1 MNNFCSDLRDN
12 NPNNRDSD
20 IGQVL
25 IEALPYIRKFEDK
38 TFVIKYGGAAM
49 KDEILKNAFAQNITL
64 LRKVGINVVLVHG
77 GGDAITRTA
86 EKLGIETRFIHGKR
100 VTDRNMIDVVQMTL
114 AGKLN
119 QDIVRLISEHGGKA
133 VGVSGLD
140 ADTIRALPCAEA
152 GQLGLVGEVS
162 CINTA
167 YLDLLCHAK
176 LIPVIAPIGF
186 DENGNVY
193 NINADDAASAIA
205 IALKAEKL
213 IYVSDV
219 AGVHCGDR
227 ILKSVCKSE
236 AADLI
241 ENGIISGGMIPKS
254 LSAYKTLDAGV
265 HKVHLIDG
273 RFIHSLLLEIFTNQG
288 VGTQFVVERETEE
301 NTTQQS

>member
-1 MNNFCSDLRDN
+1 MKEIGCDIREDRGNLD
-12 NPNNRDSD
+12 PE

-49 KDEILKNAFAQNITL
+49 KDENLKNAFAQNVTL

-77 GGDAITRTA
+77 GGDAITKTA
-86 EKLGIETRFIHGKR
+86 ERLGIETAFIHGKR
-100 VTDRNMIDVVQMTL
+100 VTDKNMIDVVQMTL

-140 ADTIRALPCAEA
+140 ANTIHASPSVKSA
-152 GQLGLVGEVS
+152 QLGLVGDVARV
-162 CINTA
+162 NTA

-176 LIPVIAPIGF
+176 LIPVIAPVGF
-186 DENGNVY
+186 DDDGNVY

-219 AGVHCGDR
+219 EGVHCGEKV
-227 ILKSVCKSE
+227 LKSVCKSE

-241 ENGIISGGMIPKS
+241 ENGVISGGMIPKS

-273 RFIHSLLLEIFTNQG
+273 RFIHSLLLEIFTDQG
-288 VGTQFVVERETEE
+288 VGTQFVIEKE
-301 NTTQQS
+301 NGENL

>member
-1 MNNFCSDLRDN
+1 MTNHHNDPPQST
-12 NPNNRDSD
+12 

-38 TFVIKYGGAAM
+38 TFVIKYGGSAM
-49 KDEILKNAFAQNITL
+49 KDEVLKDAFAQNVTL

-86 EKLGIETRFIHGKR
+86 EKMGIETQFIHGKR
-100 VTDRNMIDVVQMTL
+100 VTDREMISIVQMTL
-114 AGKLN
+114 AGKVN
-119 QDIVRLISEHGGKA
+119 QDIVRLISEHGAKA

-140 ADTIRALPCAEA
+140 ANTIRAVPCKEA
-152 GQLGLVGEVS
+152 DYLGLVGEITG
-162 CINTA
+162 INKA

-186 DENGNVY
+186 DDNGNIY
-193 NINADDAASAIA
+193 NINADDAASALA

-219 AGVHCGDR
+219 PGVYRGET
-227 ILKSVCKSE
+227 ILKSVCKAD

-241 ENGIISGGMIPKS
+241 EGGVISGGMIPKA
-254 LSAYKTLDAGV
+254 LSAYKTLDGGV
-265 HKVHLIDG
+265 HKIHLIDG
-273 RFIHSLLLEIFTNQG
+273 RVVHSLLLEIFTDRG
-288 VGTQFVVERETEE
+288 IGTQFVLEK
-301 NTTQQS
+301 NPDL

>member
-1 MNNFCSDLRDN
+1 MNDLPDN
-12 NPNNRDSD
+12 IPVGRGTKEQQST

-49 KDEILKNAFAQNITL
+49 KDEVLKDAFAQNVTL

-77 GGDAITRTA
+77 GGDAITKTA
-86 EKLGIETRFIHGKR
+86 SKLGIETKFIHGKR
-100 VTDRNMIDVVQMTL
+100 VTDKEMIPVVQMTL
-114 AGKLN
+114 AGKVN
-119 QDIVRLISEHGGKA
+119 QDIVRLISEHGAKA

-140 ADTIRALPCAEA
+140 ANTIRAAACREA
-152 GQLGLVGEVS
+152 DSLGLVGEIVH
-162 CINTA
+162 INTS

-186 DENGNVY
+186 DDGGNVY
-193 NINADDAASAIA
+193 NINADDAASALA

-219 AGVHCGDR
+219 PGVYHGKT
-227 ILKSVCKSE
+227 ILKSVCKAD

-241 ENGIISGGMIPKS
+241 EGGVISGGMIPKA
-254 LSAYKTLDAGV
+254 LSAYKTLDGGV
-265 HKVHLIDG
+265 RKIHLIDG
-273 RFIHSLLLEIFTNQG
+273 RLIHSLLLEIFTDQG
-288 VGTQFVVERETEE
+288 VGTQFVTEKD
-301 NTTQQS
+301 SYL

>member
-1 MNNFCSDLRDN
+1 MKESGTEHGRGTKEQQ
-12 NPNNRDSD
+12 ST

-49 KDEILKNAFAQNITL
+49 KDEVLKDAFAQNVTL

-77 GGDAITRTA
+77 GGDAITKTA
-86 EKLGIETRFIHGKR
+86 DIFGIETQFVHGKR
-100 VTDRNMIDVVQMTL
+100 VTDKEMISIVQMTL
-114 AGKLN
+114 AGKVN
-119 QDIVRLISEHGGKA
+119 QDIVRLISEHGAKA

-140 ADTIRALPCAEA
+140 ANTIKAVPCQEA
-152 GQLGLVGEVS
+152 DLGLVGEITH
-162 CINTA
+162 INTN

-186 DENGNVY
+186 DEDGNIY
-193 NINADDAASAIA
+193 NINADDAASALA

-219 AGVHCGDR
+219 PGVYHGET
-227 ILKSVCKSE
+227 ILKSVCKAD

-241 ENGIISGGMIPKS
+241 EGGVISGGMIPKA
-254 LSAYKTLDAGV
+254 LSAYKTLDGGV
-265 HKVHLIDG
+265 SKIHLIDG
-273 RFIHSLLLEIFTNQG
+273 RLIHSLLLEIFTDQG
-288 VGTQFVVERETEE
+288 VGTQFVPEKD
-301 NTTQQS
+301 SDL

>member
-1 MNNFCSDLRDN
+1 MKESPENLPQST
-12 NPNNRDSD
+12 

-49 KDEILKNAFAQNITL
+49 KDEVLKDAFAQNITL

-86 EKLGIETRFIHGKR
+86 EKLDVSTQFIHGKR
-100 VTDRNMIDVVQMTL
+100 VTDKEMISIVQMTL
-114 AGKLN
+114 AGKVN
-119 QDIVRLISEHGGKA
+119 QDIVRLISEHGAKA

-140 ADTIRALPCAEA
+140 ANTIKAVPCKESAS
-152 GQLGLVGEVS
+152 LGLVGEITR
-162 CINTA
+162 INTG
-167 YLDLLCHAK
+167 YLDLLCHAR

-186 DENGNVY
+186 DDEGNVY

-213 IYVSDV
+213 IYISDV
-219 AGVHCGDR
+219 AGVHHGEA
-227 ILKSVCKSE
+227 ILKSVCKAE

-241 ENGIISGGMIPKS
+241 EDGVISGGMIPKA
-254 LSAYKTLDAGV
+254 LSAYKTLDGGV
-265 HKVHLIDG
+265 NKIHLIDG
-273 RFIHSLLLEIFTNQG
+273 RLIHSLLLEIFTDQG
-288 VGTQFVVERETEE
+288 VGTQFVTEKD
-301 NTTQQS
+301 SDL

>member
-1 MNNFCSDLRDN
+1 MSDLPDN
-12 NPNNRDSD
+12 LPVGRGTKEQQST

-49 KDEILKNAFAQNITL
+49 KDEVLKDAFAQNVTL

-77 GGDAITRTA
+77 GGDAITKTA
-86 EKLGIETRFIHGKR
+86 SKLGIETRFIHGKR
-100 VTDRNMIDVVQMTL
+100 VTDEEMISVVQMTL
-114 AGKLN
+114 AGKVN
-119 QDIVRLISEHGGKA
+119 QDIVRLISEHGAKA

-140 ADTIRALPCAEA
+140 ANTIKAATCRETDY
-152 GQLGLVGEVS
+152 LGLVGEITH
-162 CINTA
+162 INTS

-186 DENGNVY
+186 DDEGNVY
-193 NINADDAASAIA
+193 NINADDAASALA

-219 AGVHCGDR
+219 PGVYHGET
-227 ILKSVCKSE
+227 ILKSVCKAD

-241 ENGIISGGMIPKS
+241 EGGVISGGMIPKA
-254 LSAYKTLDAGV
+254 LSAYKTLDGGV
-265 HKVHLIDG
+265 RKIHLIDG
-273 RFIHSLLLEIFTNQG
+273 RLIHSLLLEIFTDQG
-288 VGTQFVVERETEE
+288 VGTQFVTEKD
-301 NTTQQS
+301 SDL